1 VLNYIVKY
9 QPDGLTKEIAMSDVP
24 SRPSLGAAVYYED
37 PFAALDWL
45 EKAFGFERQ
54 FVVTDSDGQ
63 LGHSEMRFGDGYLMV
78 CRARNG
84 DMASPQSLGGKNT
97 QSVHV
102 QLRDGIDE
110 HCARARAAGAAITR
124 EPEDQF
130 YGDRVYAARD
140 PEGHVWSFG
149 QTLRQVSREEAEQA
163 SGLKI
168 DGWV

>member
-1 VLNYIVKY
+1 
-9 QPDGLTKEIAMSDVP
+9 MSDVP
-24 SRPSLGAAVYYED
+24 SRPSLGAAVYYVD

-78 CRARNG
+78 CRAWNE
-84 DMASPQSLGGKNT
+84 DMASPQSLDGKNT

-110 HCARARAAGAAITR
+110 HCVRARSRRSDHARTGGSVLRGPRLCGA
-124 EPEDQF
+124 
-130 YGDRVYAARD
+130 
-140 PEGHVWSFG
+140 
-149 QTLRQVSREEAEQA
+149 
-163 SGLKI
+163 
-168 DGWV
+168 

>member
-1 VLNYIVKY
+1 
-9 QPDGLTKEIAMSDVP
+9 MSEAYR
-24 SRPSLGAAVYYED
+24 RPSLGAAVYYDD

-45 EKAFGFERQ
+45 EKAFGFTRQ
-54 FVVTDSDGQ
+54 LVVVDDDGQ
-63 LGHSEMRFGDGYLMV
+63 LGHSEMRFGDGYVMV
-78 CRARNG
+78 CRAWNV
-84 DMASPQSLGGKNT
+84 DMASPASLGGKNT

-102 QLRDGIDE
+102 QLSEGIDE
-110 HCARARAAGAAITR
+110 HCARARAAGAVITR

-149 QTLRQVSREEAEQA
+149 QTIREVTREEAEKI

-168 DGWV
+168 EGWM